1 MGRPAGRPARGSI
14 KAVRE
19 ILSANPP
26 PQPPHHT
33 KRPIRMQILEL
44 ENMHRFPIGLSHPTR
59 IDSDFDVHFVLL
71 YISQPIEHF
80 GHFGH
85 ISKEKRELPLTTY
98 LPTYLAPTDIDTISR
113 DTHTTDRPTSGTDS
127 TASSYYKNT
136 MVLYRQR
143 IDEPDGFE
151 YRMNHRPN
159 DTVYKIRTRSPPR
172 SGEKIINTTSV

>member
-1 MGRPAGRPARGSI
+1 MADATLQKERHI
-14 KAVRE
+14 KYFLRC
-19 ILSANPP
+19 LKTLL
-26 PQPPHHT
+26 PPHHT

-113 DTHTTDRPTSGTDS
+113 DTHTTDRPMSGTDS

-136 MVLYRQR
+136 MVPYRQR

-151 YRMNHRPN
+151 YRMDHRPN
-159 DTVYKIRTRSPPR
+159 DTVYIK
-172 SGEKIINTTSV
+172 